1 MAGMPAGCG
10 LESRAP
16 FNLAGMP
23 AGCGLES
30 RAPFNLV
37 ASVSALY
44 KKVTPT
50 RLDKVHLQ
58 GYGTMKSVIL

>member
-1 MAGMPAGCG
+1 M
-10 LESRAP
+10 
-16 FNLAGMP
+16 AGMP

-37 ASVSALY
+37 AAVSALY

-50 RLDKVHLQ
+50 RLDKVRLHR
-58 GYGTMKSVIL
+58 YGTMKSVIL